1 MNLDFLHNLNLSES
15 GDWVI
20 FLIFLVTAFIYG
32 LFMGRNKLV
41 MVMMGSYFSFVL
53 VKFIP
58 WKEFNFEPQSNLQIF
73 ILLALI
79 LGFYFLLPYSAFRS
93 ALRGSKKKADWWQS
107 MILSILQIGLI
118 LSMVISFLDKKVVSG
133 LSPLAQMVFSG
144 QIAQFLWLLAPIVAM
159 LFLRPRSY
167 ETAE

>member
-1 MNLDFLHNLNLSES
+1 MDLKFLNNFNLSES
-15 GDWVI
+15 GDWAI

-32 LFMGRNKLV
+32 IFMGRNRLV

-58 WKEFNFEPQSNLQIF
+58 WKQFDYEPQSNLLIF

-79 LGFYFLLPYSAFRS
+79 LGFYFLLPHSAFRS
-93 ALRGSKKKADWWQS
+93 ALRGSRKKSDWWQS
-107 MILSILQIGLI
+107 LILSILQIGLI
-118 LSMVISFLDKKVVSG
+118 LSMVLSFLDKKVIEG
-133 LSPLAQMVFSG
+133 LSPLAQMIFSG
-144 QIAQFLWLLAPIVAM
+144 QVPQFLWLLMPIAAM
-159 LFLRPRSY
+159 MFLKPRQY